1 MSRSIFILILF
12 SVLAAGCIAPEIQ
25 SGNPAEYELPGL
37 NNTTIFYLNLS
48 YMQVVENVINTS
60 STDFIILDNNEM
72 NFRDPVAVDYSGNNV
87 SFNVS
92 TVIIFGKAFAHFDF
106 ASPFSGFVASTQ
118 SIGED
123 FNYPVMK
130 NGTIRVVLPE
140 NYTASSR
147 FLGVAMPKPDNI
159 TLDAKGREG
168 LTWDNPYPEYKSI
181 RVKYYHKNTSTLLF
195 YFFSLLLLCVI
206 LVLGYYYLSIAELKK
221 KRSRLEKDIRK

>member
-1 MSRSIFILILF
+1 MSRSLFILVLL
-12 SVLAAGCIAPEIQ
+12 SVLVAGCIAPEIQ

-37 NNTTIFYLNLS
+37 NNTTIFYLNFS

-60 STDFIILDNNEM
+60 SVDFIILDNNEM

-92 TVIIFGKAFAHFDF
+92 TVIIFGKVFAHFDF

-130 NGTIRVVLPE
+130 NDTIRVVLPP

-147 FLGVAMPKPDNI
+147 FLGVAMPVPDNI
-159 TLDAKGREG
+159 TLDAKGREV
-168 LTWDNPYPEYKSI
+168 LTWDNPYPENKTI
-181 RVKYYHKNTSTLLF
+181 RVKYYQKNTPTLLF
-195 YFFSLLLLCVI
+195 YFFFTLLICFI
-206 LVLGYYYLSIAELKK
+206 LVLAYYYRNISELKK
-221 KRSRLEKDIRK
+221 KRTLLEKDIRK